1 MDRCCRVLLLYLAAA
16 PAAAAV
22 VVLGGYLYVAAQ
34 TGGISSIG
42 LFGEVVLVI
51 WVFFFFVDSRSWWSS
66 LASVCLSLSHSLTLA
81 RSLSVRA

>member
-1 MDRCCRVLLLYLAAA
+1 MDRCCRVLLLCPAAA

-22 VVLGGYLYVAAQ
+22 VVLDGYLYVAAQ

-51 WVFFFFVDSRSWWSS
+51 WVVVFRAQQVVVVLTS
-66 LASVCLSLSHSLTLA
+66 LCLSVCLSLSRA
-81 RSLSVRA
+81 VSVRA

>member
-1 MDRCCRVLLLYLAAA
+1 MCGSSVDRCCRVLLLHLAAA

-34 TGGISSIG
+34 TGGISSFG

-51 WVFFFFVDSRSWWSS
+51 IMGSFRGQ
-66 LASVCLSLSHSLTLA
+66 
-81 RSLSVRA
+81 

>member
-1 MDRCCRVLLLYLAAA
+1 MDRCCRVLLLCPAAA

-22 VVLGGYLYVAAQ
+22 VVLDGCLYVAAQ

-51 WVFFFFVDSRSWWSS
+51 WCVFSCTAGRGGPHFP
-66 LASVCLSLSHSLTLA
+66 LSVCLSLTLA
-81 RSLSVRA
+81 RCLSVRA